1 MCLLFLYICKQAL
14 WIFKVRISK
23 RVKGLIMRNLRG
35 TFLYEGRCIA
45 GFSYLHYYNVPLKS
59 LATLTLLRLNMR

>member
-1 MCLLFLYICKQAL
+1 
-14 WIFKVRISK
+14 
-23 RVKGLIMRNLRG
+23 MRNLRG

-59 LATLTLLRLNMR
+59 FATLTLLRLHEIA